1 MTLTR
6 KPNTYGGGANTN
18 VNGLKFEQ
26 TTSLDSVLESN
37 GFKVLDNKVFFE
49 NELMGWS
56 VGKRKLYT
64 KFLKPNGID
73 YKNYNSKGWE
83 PDECFINETNRT
95 AYIIEKKFQ
104 KSSGSVDEKLPGCH
118 FKKLEY
124 KKLFSPIGYKV
135 EFIYIFNDWFKREEY
150 RDTKQYIREMGCQY
164 FFYQVPLS
172 VIGLDF
178 ILSDQ

>member
-37 GFKVLDNKVFFE
+37 GFKILDNKVFFE
-49 NELMGWS
+49 NKLVGWS

-83 PDECFINETNRT
+83 PDVLDWALHLDESTPHIHERHVFDCENKHGEV
-95 AYIIEKKFQ
+95 APQQEK
-104 KSSGSVDEKLPGCH
+104 E
-118 FKKLEY
+118 
-124 KKLFSPIGYKV
+124 IGRAHV
-135 EFIYIFNDWFKREEY
+135 
-150 RDTKQYIREMGCQY
+150 
-164 FFYQVPLS
+164 
-172 VIGLDF
+172 
-178 ILSDQ
+178 